1 MRDTRPSQPV
11 SLEDY
16 LAGECAT
23 DVRHE
28 YIAGQVYA
36 MVGASRSHALI
47 VTALALAIG
56 PYARKNG
63 CQLFIADMKVRLS
76 IAGDDIFYYPDL
88 MLSCDPE
95 DREDFFITRP
105 CLIVEVL
112 SKSTERIDRREKLL
126 AYQTLGSL
134 QEYVLTTQDHATI
147 EIFRRTNN
155 WQREQITGDNL
166 HLDSID
172 TDIPLAMI
180 YQDVGLAPAK

>member
-1 MRDTRPSQPV
+1 MRDTELGQSV

-56 PYARKNG
+56 THSRNSG

-76 IAGDDIFYYPDL
+76 IAGDDIFYYPAL

-95 DREDFFITRP
+95 DREDLFLTRP

-112 SKSTERIDRREKLL
+112 SKSTARIDRREKLL

-134 QEYVLTTQDHATI
+134 QEYVLAAQDHPTI
-147 EIFRRTNN
+147 EVFRRANN

-166 HLDSID
+166 HLDCID
-172 TDIPLAMI
+172 TDIPLTMI
-180 YQDVGLAPAK
+180 YQDVGPAPAK